1 MKKFTIALIGNP
13 NAGKTTLF
21 NALTGSHQRVGN
33 WPGVT
38 VDKKTGYFEIGEY
51 HVEIVDL
58 PGIYSLSTLDEAS
71 AIDEK
76 IAVEYLLEDEAD
88 LIVNVLDAN
97 NLERNLYLTTQL
109 LELNKPTILAVNMS
123 DIAKKRGIK
132 VDIKQLEKELDCP
145 TLPLISSRRHGI
157 AELEIAII
165 NTWNNKQPDNIKVK
179 YPPALSNQIGEL
191 ANQIKNKYAYFTA
204 IRLLEEDATISKH
217 VKPKITAQVTAIQ
230 NKMTNELNED
240 ADILIAD
247 ARYGMIHKIVQTAVK
262 TTAIKTTVTTAIDR
276 VILNRVLGIPIFL
289 GVMYLMFMFAINI
302 GGAFQDFFQI
312 GSDAIFVH
320 GLAHLLVSWH
330 FPPWLI
336 MLLSSGAGKGIN
348 TTLTFIPVLA
358 AMFFFLAVLEST
370 GYMARA
376 GFVVDRLMCAIGL
389 PGKSF
394 VPMLIGFGCNV
405 PAIMATRT
413 LDNQRDRILTIMMT
427 PFMSCGARLAIYA
440 VFTAAFFPKGG
451 QNIVFILYLTGILVA
466 VITGLI
472 LRKTLLQGEQSS
484 LVMELPPYHLP
495 TLRNITIQS
504 WHRLKSFIIKAG
516 KIIIPVCII
525 VSALNTFNTDGS
537 INFNHPSKHSVLATI
552 GRTITPVLKPIGIQQ
567 NNWPATVGLVTGIMA
582 KEVVVGTLNTLYN
595 EFSGT
600 KTTRKETYSFTA
612 ELKTALLS
620 IKQNLQSFITD
631 LGNPINIKSTTNQIN
646 GVYGKMYKRFNGPI
660 GAFAYLLFVLL
671 YFPCIP
677 AIATIFKELNWR
689 WATFSMFWNTGI
701 AYFVATL
708 FYQVATFTK
717 DPAAASFWIILMLSI
732 FLSTV
737 LIMRFHSKNM
747 LPKEQ

>member
-58 PGIYSLSTLDEAS
+58 PGIYSLSTLGEAS

-76 IAVEYLLEDEAD
+76 IAVEYLLKDEAD

-109 LELNKPTILAVNMS
+109 LELNKPTVLAVNMS

-132 VDIKQLEKELDCP
+132 VNIKQLEKELGCP

-165 NTWNNKQPDNIKVK
+165 NTWNNKQHNNVKVE
-179 YPPALSNQIGEL
+179 YPPVLSSQINEL
-191 ANQIKNKYAYFTA
+191 AGQIKNKYAYFTA
-204 IRLLEEDATISKH
+204 IRLLEDDTTISEH
-217 VKPKITAQVTAIQ
+217 AKPKITAQVTAIQ
-230 NKMTNELNED
+230 NKTTKELNED
-240 ADILIAD
+240 TDILIAD

-262 TTAIKTTVTTAIDR
+262 TTAIKTTVTAAIDR
-276 VILNRVLGIPIFL
+276 VVLNRVLGIPIFL

-320 GLAHLLVSWH
+320 GLAHLLVNWH

-358 AMFFFLAVLEST
+358 AMFFFLAILEGT

-376 GFVVDRLMCAIGL
+376 GFVVDKLMCAIGL

-451 QNIVFILYLTGILVA
+451 QNIVFILYLTGIFVA

-495 TLRNITIQS
+495 TLRNIALQS

-537 INFNHPSKHSVLATI
+537 INFNHPSNHSVLATI

-582 KEVVVGTLNTLYN
+582 KEVVVGTLNTLYTELSN
-595 EFSGT
+595 T
-600 KTTRKETYSFTA
+600 KATQRETYSFTA

-631 LGNPINIKSTTNQIN
+631 LGNPTNPKLTANQAS

-677 AIATIFKELNWR
+677 AIAAIFKELNWR

-708 FYQVATFTK
+708 FYQVATFTE

-737 LIMRFHSKNM
+737 LIMRWRSKSM
-747 LPKEQ
+747 PTKE